1 MARGAD
7 KYGLFKASDAKRH
20 GNLQPS
26 GLSFRVHLG
35 YGGSIPRFGRKS
47 KRVPQ
52 PTKPCPSV
60 VPMLSRDHVFR
71 CVAVAC
77 DSFRKVLSH
86 LFLRRTCLTARC
98 RGISAPLRITL
109 VREFNCA
116 DTVMHERYTRKRKT
130 HRKTDAQ
137 SSLYIPRHRNAEMF
151 LKCEKIFQK
160 YFLQ

>member
-35 YGGSIPRFGRKS
+35 YGGSIPCFGRKS

-52 PTKPCPSV
+52 PPKPCPSV

-71 CVAVAC
+71 RVAVAC

-86 LFLRRTCLTARC
+86 LFLRHTCLTARC
-98 RGISAPLRITL
+98 LVCPPRCVSRSSGNSIVRTPLCTNDIRGKEKRT
-109 VREFNCA
+109 VRP
-116 DTVMHERYTRKRKT
+116 M
-130 HRKTDAQ
+130 
-137 SSLYIPRHRNAEMF
+137 RNLLCIYPDIETP
-151 LKCEKIFQK
+151 KCS
-160 YFLQ
+160 

>member
-52 PTKPCPSV
+52 PPKPCPSV

-71 CVAVAC
+71 RVAVAC

-98 RGISAPLRITL
+98 FVYPTRCVSRSSGNSIVRTPLCTNDIRGKEKRT
-109 VREFNCA
+109 VRP
-116 DTVMHERYTRKRKT
+116 M
-130 HRKTDAQ
+130 
-137 SSLYIPRHRNAEMF
+137 RNLLCIYPDIETP
-151 LKCEKIFQK
+151 KCS
-160 YFLQ
+160 